1 MMSISAYLPMSE
13 LITLTLLLLFLHW
26 LKRTIGILPLYI
38 FLSLFFLV
46 GQFFLLPDLSML
58 FMEDNKLNPLNFG
71 LIFTPVIIMFLIIY
85 EEDGTLEAQRFL
97 FSQLMAA
104 VGIIYLTMIIVA
116 QYHVELSS
124 ETHEFIKL
132 LLRSR
137 RFQIPFMLM
146 VCIHTFLLLLLPVG
160 YQFLRNWHVPRGI
173 SIFIH
178 LCFFLGVSYFIQRMM
193 LHGRVPQVSYPLVM
207 KWVTTIILLCA
218 MAQIYV
224 LFTGNENF
232 EERKALGML
241 STLLVHLQSASRMRQ
256 SVEEWAERYELVF
269 DNSLEMIFLLNEKGA
284 VMNANRSAVS
294 VLGAKLHAPG
304 YILHEIITDENNAA
318 FDWSSAWN
326 SLYASSPIAKKHIQF
341 ENMHMTTPS
350 GKSIDIDFTLSSAKV
365 HDKDIAIMLVS
376 DTTRRHEAENE
387 RKRLEEQ
394 LMHSQ
399 RLEAVGVLAGGVAHD
414 FNNLLHSIQSSAEIL
429 GQQPQNSTGTAML
442 QIIDNASKRAADLIN
457 KLLGFAR
464 KGKYQETLLDI
475 AVVAKKASDLFDIGL
490 KDINFRFLAE
500 PEPMLVNGDETQLQQ
515 VILNLLLNAKDALKP
530 GDKSTRKIS
539 IRIGRASDD
548 MAAWAERPPNTV
560 GNAESYVVIR
570 IKDTGTGMSKETIAH
585 IFEPFYSTKGK
596 NGTGLGL
603 SMVYGCVTHHKGW
616 LNVQSRPDEGTDF
629 YIFLP
634 LAGNISAKWNIR
646 K

>member
-1 MMSISAYLPMSE
+1 MSITAYLPMSE
-13 LITLTLLLLFLHW
+13 LVTLTLLLLFLHW

-38 FLSLFFLV
+38 FLSLFFLA
-46 GQFFLLPDLSML
+46 GQFFLLPDLSTL
-58 FMEDNKLNPLNFG
+58 FMEENTLNLLNFG
-71 LIFTPVIIMFLIIY
+71 LIFTPIVVLFLIIY

-104 VGIIYLTMIIVA
+104 IGIIYLTMIIVA
-116 QYHVELSS
+116 QYHVEMSI
-124 ETHEFIKL
+124 ETPEFIQL
-132 LLRSR
+132 LLKSR
-137 RFQIPFMLM
+137 RFQIPFLLM
-146 VCIHTFLLLLLPVG
+146 VSLHTLLLLLLPVG

-178 LCFFLGVSYFIQRMM
+178 ICFFLGASHFVQIMM
-193 LHGRVPQVSYPLVM
+193 LHNQMHHVSSPLII
-207 KWVTTIILLCA
+207 KWMITIILLCG
-218 MAQIYV
+218 MAQAYV
-224 LFTGNENF
+224 WFTGAEHF
-232 EERKALGML
+232 EERKTLGML
-241 STLLVHLQSASRMRQ
+241 STLMAHLQSASRMRQ

-294 VLGAKLHAPG
+294 VIGSKLHSPG
-304 YILHEIITDENNAA
+304 YILHEIIADENNEPFNWTA
-318 FDWSSAWN
+318 AWN
-326 SLYASSPIAKKHIQF
+326 SLYAKVPLAKKHIQF
-341 ENMHMTTPS
+341 EDMHMTTPS
-350 GKSIDIDFTLSSAKV
+350 GKVINIDFTLSSAKV
-365 HDKDIAIMLVS
+365 HDKNIAIMLVS
-376 DTTRRHEAENE
+376 DTTKRHDAESE
-387 RKRLEEQ
+387 RKKLEEQ

-429 GQQPQNSTGTAML
+429 GKQNQNQTGTAML
-442 QIIDNASKRAADLIN
+442 QNIDNATKRAADLIN

-475 AVVAKKASDLFDIGL
+475 AVVAKKASELFNIGL
-490 KDINFRFLAE
+490 KDITFKFLAE

-530 GDKSTRKIS
+530 GDKTTRKIS
-539 IRIGRASDD
+539 IRIGRASSD
-548 MAAWAERPPNTV
+548 MKPWSERPPNTL
-560 GNAESYVVIR
+560 GSAESYVAIR
-570 IKDTGTGMSKETIAH
+570 IKDTGSGMSKETISH
-585 IFEPFYSTKGK
+585 IFEPFYSTKGQ

-616 LNVQSRPDEGTDF
+616 LNVQSVPDEGTDF

-634 LAGNISAKWNIR
+634 LAENISAKWNIR

>member
-1 MMSISAYLPMSE
+1 MSITAFLPMSE
-13 LITLTLLLLFLHW
+13 LVTLTLLLLFLHW

-38 FLSLFFLV
+38 FLSLFFLA
-46 GQFFLLPDLSML
+46 GQFFLLPDLSRL

-104 VGIIYLTMIIVA
+104 VGIIYLTMIILA
-116 QYHVELSS
+116 QYHIELAS
-124 ETHEFIKL
+124 EPHEFIQL
-132 LLRSR
+132 LLKSR
-137 RFQIPFMLM
+137 RFQMPFLLM
-146 VCIHTFLLLLLPVG
+146 VAIHTLLLLILPVG
-160 YQFLRNWHVPRGI
+160 YQFLRNWHVPRGV

-178 LCFFLGVSYFIQRMM
+178 LCFFLGASYFLQRIL
-193 LHGRVPQVSYPLVM
+193 LHGHIPHVSYPLVM
-207 KWVTTIILLCA
+207 KWIMTIILLCA
-218 MAQIYV
+218 MAQVYV

-232 EERKALGML
+232 EERKTLGML

-304 YILHEIITDENNAA
+304 YILHEIITDESNAP
-318 FDWSSAWN
+318 FDWTSAWN
-326 SLYASSPIAKKHIQF
+326 SLYANSPIAKKHIQF
-341 ENMHMTTPS
+341 ENMHLATPS
-350 GKSIDIDFTLSSAKV
+350 GTKMDIDFTLSSAKV
-365 HDKDIAIMLVS
+365 QNIAIMLVS

-414 FNNLLHSIQSSAEIL
+414 FNNLLHSIQSSAEML
-429 GQQPQNSTGTAML
+429 GKQPQNQTGVAML

-464 KGKYQETLLDI
+464 KGKYQEELLDI
-475 AVVAKKASDLFDIGL
+475 AVVAKKASDLFNIGL
-490 KDINFRFLAE
+490 KDITFKFLAE

-530 GDKSTRKIS
+530 GDKNSRKIS
-539 IRIGRASDD
+539 IRMGRATED
-548 MAAWAERPPNTV
+548 MPSWAERPRDTI
-560 GNAESYVVIR
+560 GSAESYVAIR
-570 IKDTGTGMSKETIAH
+570 IKDTGSGMSKETISH

-616 LNVQSRPDEGTDF
+616 LNVQSIPDEGTDF

-634 LAGNISAKWNIR
+634 LAGNISAKWNI
-646 K
+646 KK

>member
-1 MMSISAYLPMSE
+1 MSITAYLPMSE
-13 LITLTLLLLFLHW
+13 LVTLTLMLLFLHW
-26 LKRTIGILPLYI
+26 LKRAIGRLPLYI
-38 FLSLFFLV
+38 FLSLFFLA
-46 GQFFLLPDLSML
+46 GQFFLLPVLSSM
-58 FMEDNKLNPLNFG
+58 FMEDNSLNLLNFG
-71 LIFTPVIIMFLIIY
+71 LLFTPVVIMFLLIY

-97 FSQLMAA
+97 FSQIMAA
-104 VGIIYLTMIIVA
+104 VGIIYLTMVIVA
-116 QYHVELSS
+116 QYHVEMTT
-124 ETHEFIKL
+124 EPPEFIQL
-132 LLRSR
+132 LLKSK
-137 RFQIPFMLM
+137 RFQIPFMSM
-146 VCIHTFLLLLLPVG
+146 VAIHTLLLLILPVG

-178 LCFFLGVSYFIQRMM
+178 LCFFMGASHFVQRILLQVQIPNVS
-193 LHGRVPQVSYPLVM
+193 SPLIL
-207 KWVTTIILLCA
+207 KWISTIIMLCA
-218 MAQIYV
+218 MTQVYV
-224 LFTGNENF
+224 LFTGSANF
-232 EERKALGML
+232 EERKTMGML
-241 STLLVHLQSASRMRQ
+241 STLFAHLQSASRMRQ

-294 VLGAKLHAPG
+294 VLGSKLNAPG
-304 YILHEIITDENNAA
+304 YILHESITDENNAA
-318 FDWSSAWN
+318 FDWTSAWN
-326 SLYASSPIAKKHIQF
+326 SLYAVSPLAKKHIQF
-341 ENMHMTTPS
+341 EDMHMETPS
-350 GKSIDIDFTLSSAKV
+350 GKIINIDFTLSSAKV
-365 HDKDIAIMLVS
+365 HDKNIAIMLVS
-376 DTTRRHEAENE
+376 DTTKRHEAENE
-387 RKRLEEQ
+387 RKKLEEQ

-429 GQQPQNSTGTAML
+429 GKQTQTPTGNAML
-442 QIIDNASKRAADLIN
+442 QNIDNATKRAADLIN

-475 AVVAKKASDLFDIGL
+475 AVVAKKASELFNIGL
-490 KDINFRFLAE
+490 KDITFKFLAE

-530 GDKSTRKIS
+530 GDSTTRKITL
-539 IRIGRASDD
+539 RIGRASED
-548 MAAWAERPPNTV
+548 MKPWAERPTNTV
-560 GNAESYVVIR
+560 GNAESYVTIR

-585 IFEPFYSTKGK
+585 IFEPFYSTKGQ

-616 LNVQSRPDEGTDF
+616 LNVQSVPDVGTDF